1 MQTMIYTIVESA
13 LVNGEMDTVLKMI
26 TNSHFMQGKYGRP
39 KKKMMNNIY

>member
-26 TNSHFMQGKYGRP
+26 TNSHFMQGKYGIP
-39 KKKMMNNIY
+39 KKNDE